1 MQSLDEYDKNLLRL
15 LQINNQLT
23 AKELAEKVSL
33 SPSAVQRRLTRLRED
48 KVIEA
53 DVSIVSPGIAGLDIT
68 CVVDVILHQ
77 GDSITMEKFKSTLIN
92 CPEVMQ
98 CYYVTGTYDFVMI
111 VTTRNMQHYEQFS
124 KRWLMDNPKVKHFYT
139 HVVREKVKVSMSVTI

>member
-1 MQSLDEYDKNLLRL
+1 M
-15 LQINNQLT
+15 
-23 AKELAEKVSL
+23 
-33 SPSAVQRRLTRLRED
+33 QRRLTRLREE

-53 DVSIVSPGIAGLDIT
+53 DVSIVSPAIAGLDIT

-77 GDSITMEKFKSTLIN
+77 GDSITMEKFKSTLID

-139 HVVREKVKVSMSVTI
+139 HVVMEKVKVSMSVTI